1 MQTRTAG
8 ESLQEN
14 LLRLEKE
21 NKHLRNLID
30 DMVSGVALFDQ
41 AGTLFMSNK
50 MSSYCMGGTPAE
62 HIGKSLK
69 ELLPKDADIVI
80 ERIRQIFR
88 DPKPKIFEAVIDFPI
103 GRRWLLLIYQPV
115 LDEAG
120 RIYAVQII
128 SMDISREKQ
137 IQEELL
143 EARRFLTESQRI
155 AKIGSWQWD
164 LESNTVV
171 WSEELFR
178 IFGLPRQEPSHTLA
192 KALIHPEDA
201 AFWEN
206 SATRALRENRPFQI
220 DYRIV
225 RPDGTLTWIHNEAE
239 VIRDADGKAL
249 KMWGTAQDVTARK
262 LAEDELKKKETQYRA
277 LFKSRP
283 HGTAVWRKTDE
294 DFVFED
300 YNDRALTFSEGKV
313 AEMVGRTT
321 REIYPDHA
329 EILQD
334 LNACFATQK
343 PMRRRMRYRM
353 RSSDRWEDMLFHFAF
368 CPPNLVMMEG
378 EVITERLRAEAAA
391 KESEAKYSLL
401 FNLLSDPIMLVAKE
415 TGRILEINTAAEKC
429 YGYPRKELLTMH
441 NSDLLAE
448 AVQREPEAPLDTE
461 QIIPLRPHRKKN
473 GSIFPVEITATYFT
487 WQGQEVQLALIRDI
501 SFRIESERQK
511 AELETRLRQAQKMEA
526 IGTLAGGIAHDFN
539 NILSSILGFTELAMD
554 DVQPDT
560 VTHDNLNEVLVAGL
574 RAKELVHQI
583 LTFSRQSEQQKQP
596 TQVEAIVHEAARM
609 LRATIPTT
617 IAVKV
622 ETPTDNS
629 TIFGDAT
636 QIHQVIMNLCTNAVH
651 AMEENGGVL
660 SIHLETK
667 ILAQNQVDLFGGMP
681 PGPCLKLSVSDTGT
695 GIAPEILDRIFEPYM
710 TTKEKGKGTGLG
722 LAVVHGIVQSHQGH
736 IIVCSQ
742 PNQGT
747 TMEVYLPLI
756 PKGERTSLPSVH
768 ELPRGDEHLLLVDD
782 ELQIVQMQRQ
792 TLERL
797 GYTVSFRTSSLDALE
812 LLRNN
817 PQRFQA
823 VITDMTMPNLT
834 GDSLARQIK
843 AIRPDIPIILSTGY
857 SERIRNNAIQP
868 ECVDRVLMKP
878 VGKAD
883 LAQALRELLDGAKAG
898 KV

>member
-1 MQTRTAG
+1 MQSQTAE
-8 ESLQEN
+8 ESLQEK

-21 NKHLRNLID
+21 NQHLRNLID

-41 AGTLFMSNK
+41 EGTLLMSNK
-50 MSSYCMGGTPAE
+50 MSSFCMGGTPAE
-62 HIGKSLK
+62 QIGKSLK
-69 ELLPKDADIVI
+69 ELLPKNADMVI
-80 ERIRQIFR
+80 ERIRQIFL
-88 DPKPKIFEAVIDFPI
+88 DPKPKIFESVIDFPI
-103 GRRWLLLIYQPV
+103 GRRWLLTIFQPV
-115 LDEAG
+115 LDDAG

-164 LESNTVV
+164 LENGTVV

-178 IFGLPRQEPSHTLA
+178 IFGLPQQEPSY
-192 KALIHPEDA
+192 ALVNGLLHPDDV
-201 AFWEN
+201 AFWEK
-206 SATRALRENRPFQI
+206 SATCALRENRPFQI
-220 DYRIV
+220 DCRIV

-239 VIRDADGKAL
+239 VIRAADGKAL
-249 KMWGTAQDVTARK
+249 KMWGTAQDVTAQK

-283 HGTAVWRKTDE
+283 HGTVVWRKIHE
-294 DFVFED
+294 DFVFVD
-300 YNDRALTFSEGKV
+300 YNDTAHAFSKGKIT
-313 AEMVGRTT
+313 EMVGRTAQAL
-321 REIYPDHA
+321 YSDNA
-329 EILQD
+329 EIIEELS
-334 LNACFATQK
+334 ACFATQK
-343 PMRRRMRYRM
+343 PSRRRMRYRM
-353 RSSDRWEDMLFHFAF
+353 RDKDRWEEMLYHFAF
-368 CPPNLVMMEG
+368 CPPDLVMMEG
-378 EVITERLRAEAAA
+378 EVLTERLQAEAAA

-401 FNLLSDPIMLVAKE
+401 FNLLSDPIVLVAKE

-429 YGYPRKELLTMH
+429 YGYPREELLTMH
-441 NSDLLAE
+441 NSDLLADDFK
-448 AVQREPEAPLDTE
+448 RGPEATLDTE
-461 QIIPLRPHRKKN
+461 QIIPLRPHKKKD
-473 GSIFPVEITATYFT
+473 GSVFPVEITATYFS

-501 SFRIESERQK
+501 SFRIETERQQ

-554 DVQPDT
+554 DVPPDT
-560 VTHDNLNEVLVAGL
+560 VTRDNLNEVLVAGL

-596 TQVEAIVHEAARM
+596 TQVETIVHEAARM

-622 ETPTDNS
+622 ETPIDNS

-651 AMEENGGVL
+651 AMEENGGIL
-660 SIHLETK
+660 SIHLQTK
-667 ILAQNQVDLFGGMP
+667 ILATDQVALFGGMP

-695 GIAPEILDRIFEPYM
+695 GIPPEIVDRIFEPYM

-736 IIVCSQ
+736 IIVCSR

-756 PKGERTSLPSVH
+756 PKGERTALPLVH

-782 ELQIVQMQRQ
+782 ELQIAQMQRQ

-797 GYTVSFRTSSLDALE
+797 GYTVTFRTSSLDALE
-812 LLRNN
+812 LLRSN

-834 GDSLARQIK
+834 GDRLARQIK
-843 AIRPDIPIILSTGY
+843 AIRPDIPVILSTGY
-857 SERIRNNAIQP
+857 SDKIRTNTAQM
-868 ECVDRVLMKP
+868 ECIDRLLMKP

-883 LAQALRELLDGAKAG
+883 LARALRDLLDRTKAG